1 MHDYYVHRHASSR
14 LAELRAEA
22 DRARLATAV
31 ESGPPVPR
39 LREWFLASRRAP
51 APPARTPVVC
61 CA

>member
-31 ESGPPVPR
+31 ESGPVPR